1 MHRLESMP
9 ENSLLYNA
17 YKESKI
23 LDSCNI
29 NSWFSNANY
38 LCKKIDIV
46 WSKCKSMKTTTLKK
60 QLKKNMRQEFLH
72 YWSMKREEGHK
83 SGKLTTYFYIKTN
96 FEFEK
101 YLSLKKFEHR
111 KNICKF
117 RISAHNLR
125 IESGR
130 YEKITNKEGQKTTL
144 ERNERICKLC
154 DMNCVEDEIHSLI
167 ECPLYIT
174 DRYEF
179 FEEINKNNKNF
190 YSLSNKEKF
199 LWIMSNEN
207 DRLLTRL
214 GNFLISIFKTRNST
228 IQEQKI

>member
-1 MHRLESMP
+1 MCG
-9 ENSLLYNA
+9 A
-17 YKESKI
+17 
-23 LDSCNI
+23 
-29 NSWFSNANY
+29 
-38 LCKKIDIV
+38 
-46 WSKCKSMKTTTLKK
+46 
-60 QLKKNMRQEFLH
+60 
-72 YWSMKREEGHK
+72 
-83 SGKLTTYFYIKTN
+83 LT
-96 FEFEK
+96 
-101 YLSLKKFEHR
+101 
-111 KNICKF
+111 
-117 RISAHNLR
+117 
-125 IESGR
+125 
-130 YEKITNKEGQKTTL
+130 
-144 ERNERICKLC
+144 
-154 DMNCVEDEIHSLI
+154 

>member
-1 MHRLESMP
+1 
-9 ENSLLYNA
+9 
-17 YKESKI
+17 
-23 LDSCNI
+23 
-29 NSWFSNANY
+29 
-38 LCKKIDIV
+38 
-46 WSKCKSMKTTTLKK
+46 
-60 QLKKNMRQEFLH
+60 
-72 YWSMKREEGHK
+72 
-83 SGKLTTYFYIKTN
+83 
-96 FEFEK
+96 
-101 YLSLKKFEHR
+101 
-111 KNICKF
+111 
-117 RISAHNLR
+117 
-125 IESGR
+125 
-130 YEKITNKEGQKTTL
+130 
-144 ERNERICKLC
+144 
-154 DMNCVEDEIHSLI
+154 MNCVEDEIHSLI